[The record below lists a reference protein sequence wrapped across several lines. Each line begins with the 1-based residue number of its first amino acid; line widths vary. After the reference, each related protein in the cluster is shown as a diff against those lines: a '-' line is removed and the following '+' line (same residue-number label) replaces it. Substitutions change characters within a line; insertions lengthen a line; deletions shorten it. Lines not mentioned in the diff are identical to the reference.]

1 MIFEKLE
8 LVNFKSHVNTT
19 IEFNHGI
26 TLIIGENGAGKSSI
40 FEAITFA
47 LFSESQVNNI
57 DLVRT
62 NRGLSDKIIMEVRL
76 TFEANSNH
84 YRVERSV
91 TKKNNKQTPG
101 ARLYR
106 IGDTRDELITEG
118 VTRVNNEI
126 QMILSMNS
134 KTFLNAIHIRQ
145 GEISSLIDDT
155 PAERKKLIGQLLRL
169 DDLERAH
176 KAMPEVIKEYEFI
189 KREIGGQI
197 QDENELTRDLELNT
211 NMKIE
216 AEAQNTAF
224 TQEIEE
230 LKKVYDEK
238 LKEKETLD
246 EQSRKLEKLKITL
259 DNDLKFQEKLNQ
271 TNAEITNKL
280 EEIASNEAE
289 MNELKPLAEKLQ
301 TFRQFKDYLIK
312 YSVLKKDEASKA
324 EILDK
329 INSYTEILNTQ
340 EDSHD
345 RYVEL
350 DGELKEL
357 NNLMAQ
363 LKADINAADDL
374 ARRKEKSE
382 SVLQNHTEVLGDV
395 YATCKDSLNDYDIDG
410 IEDKS
415 LDELS
420 KIVGDLIN
428 DVNSRNAEFDSQINE
443 LNSQIGSLN
452 QEIKSSEKQLSEA
465 SKLENKC
472 PTCQS
477 DISQDKKKQ
486 LIETYQST
494 ISESEGKIK
503 STKAMIED
511 LNAQKSSNAGEV
523 KLLDGLKNTISR
535 NLNVPDEITRLT
547 AEIDEISQK
556 ITETDDKKEQLMKTS
571 DEINAKTD
579 EMKGLEDGHKK
590 YVDAKTLL
598 DNQES
603 EDKIRNELSEI
614 SHGIASIQTYMEK
627 LIESDE
633 SLSIDIDRDA
643 LDLEIRE
650 LGEKNKRYNILEG
663 RVKDK
668 AEYEEKLKVNQTELE
683 NKKTDIENTQK
694 IIDSC
699 SYDSEVH
706 KKITDTV
713 SETGVKIN
721 EITKNIAVNSTRLE
735 GFVQKITEFTERIE
749 ENRKYVAQ
757 YDAVSD
763 YIDILSDFKEL
774 YGKNGIQKDLRAQS
788 KPLIQKYTREFFDK
802 FNFNYSDLK
811 LSDEYD
817 ISIFGPEGEVKL
829 NMVSGGEKIAIAL
842 SLRLGITQVM
852 SRGNIETILLDE
864 PTIHLDVFRKQ
875 ELINVLRS
883 MSVIPQ
889 MIIVTHDEELE
900 TAADSLIKVVKEDGI
915 SKVSDD

>member
-62 NRGLSDKIIMEVRL
+62 NKGLSDRIVTEVKL
-76 TFEANSNH
+76 TFAANSNH
-84 YRVERSV
+84 YRVER
-91 TKKNNKQTPG
+91 TIIKKNDKVTAA
-101 ARLYR
+101 ARLFK
-106 IGDTRDELITEG
+106 ITETRDELITEG
-118 VTRVNNEI
+118 VTRVNTEI
-126 QMILSMNS
+126 QIILSMNS

-145 GEISSLIDDT
+145 GEISNLIDDK

-176 KAMPEVIKEYEFI
+176 KAMPEVIKDYEFI
-189 KREIGGQI
+189 KTEFGAKIV
-197 QDENELTRDLELNT
+197 DENQLTEELELAT
-211 NMKIE
+211 GMKDE
-216 AEAQNTAF
+216 SEAQNREFAD
-224 TQEIEE
+224 ELEA
-230 LKKVYDEK
+230 LKKDYEQKVR
-238 LKEKETLD
+238 EKETLD
-246 EQSRKLEKLKITL
+246 AQHRNLEKLKIKL
-259 DNDLKFQEKLNQ
+259 DTDLKFREKLNQ
-271 TNAEITNKL
+271 TNADISNKL
-280 EEIASNEAE
+280 EEIANNESE
-289 MNELKPLAEKLQ
+289 MITLKPLVEKLN

-312 YSVLKKDEASKA
+312 YNVLKRDEASKA

-329 INSYTEILNTQ
+329 INRYREIL
-340 EDSHD
+340 ESEKESHD

-350 DGELKEL
+350 DGQLREMNLLK
-357 NNLMAQ
+357 AQ
-363 LKADINAADDL
+363 LEADIRAADDL

-382 SVLQNHTEVLGDV
+382 NALQKHNEMLGDV
-395 YATCKDSLNDYDIDG
+395 YAQCEDILKDHDIMDID
-410 IEDKS
+410 DKS

-420 KIVGDLIN
+420 KTLTGLIS
-428 DVNSRNAEFDSQINE
+428 DITSKTSEIDSQINE
-443 LNSQIGSLN
+443 LNSKIGSLK
-452 QEIKSSEKQLSEA
+452 QEIRSSEKQLRQA

-477 DISQDKKKQ
+477 DISPDKKKQ
-486 LIETYQST
+486 LIDTYEST
-494 ISESEGKIK
+494 ISKSGDEIK
-503 STKAMIED
+503 TTLAVIDD
-511 LNAQKSSNAGEV
+511 LNVRKSSDADEA
-523 KLLDGLKNTISR
+523 KILDGLKNQVSR
-535 NLNVPDEITRLT
+535 NLSIPEEISRLES
-547 AEIDEISQK
+547 EIEEISQK
-556 ITETDDKKEQLMKTS
+556 ITETDDKRSQLKQTS
-571 DEINAKTD
+571 DDINSKS
-579 EMKGLEDGHKK
+579 EELRSLEEAYKK

-603 EDKIRNELSEI
+603 EDKIRSELLKISEDMK
-614 SHGIASIQTYMEK
+614 Q
-627 LIESDE
+627 IESEMNILAEADE
-633 SLSIDIDRDA
+633 SLDMGIDRDR

-650 LGEKNKRYNILEG
+650 LSDKNKRYNILEG
-663 RVKDK
+663 SVKDK
-668 AEYEEKLKVNQTELE
+668 ADYEEKLKVNQQELE
-683 NKKTDIENTQK
+683 NKKIEIEETQK
-694 IIDSC
+694 AIDSC
-699 SYDSEVH
+699 GYDSEVH
-706 KKITDTV
+706 AKITDSV
-713 SETGVKIN
+713 NESGVKIN
-721 EITKNIAVNSTRLE
+721 EIIKNIAVNDTRIE
-735 GFVQKITEFTERIE
+735 GFVQKISDTAQRIE
-749 ENRKYVAQ
+749 ENRKYIAQ
-757 YDAVSD
+757 YDAVSK
-763 YIDILSDFKEL
+763 YADILTDFKEL

-788 KPLIQKYTREFFDK
+788 KPLIQKYTREFFEK

-817 ISIFGPEGEVKL
+817 ISIYGPEGEVKL

-864 PTIHLDVFRKQ
+864 PTIHLDIFRKQ

-900 TAADSLIKVVKEDGI
+900 TAADSLIKVIKEDGI